1 MAHIVEVPGHG
12 EFEFPDSMS
21 NEDIATAIKKI
32 FVPPVAGM
40 ERLGALPGIGN
51 PARSNDV
58 VQPWEYEDNFWTSP
72 NGLIR
77 SGGRQ
82 VAAGAAAMTRPTADE
97 KMGALSTMIRG
108 AGTMATPAMIPLA
121 LANPVK
127 GVSGL
132 MAGFTGGKAA
142 KGTAY
147 MLGAGE
153 GAQNL
158 AEDAGNLL
166 AGGYAA
172 DKAPGGWSPLVNAG
186 SDAKA
191 AVAGFAD
198 PKPKLSQ
205 TSGGG
210 GLGSVSPF
218 ELRHAATHPAT
229 GVPLILA
236 HAFTKGR
243 WSGAADAVRTNRIQR
258 MPLDEPLGGHE
269 FAPEAT
275 PIIERFTPSK
285 AKEIKDAQAL
295 FEARAG
301 KPLRPPLAAPPSDL
315 PVTGGLMEN
324 FTEPVKPADLQ
335 AALEGRNQRIAEVQA
350 KRSTPQPPRQPLS
363 APPAD
368 IQPSRSLMENFKD
381 EPDIEGARA
390 YMAENLAARQ
400 KANPQSP
407 MNIVERLKAPVEET
421 PSAAAPTEKA
431 FEYPDYADLYKDS
444 TGAHHPAAPSA
455 FRVDKDVIKRAEQLG
470 LTPDALAK
478 GNPAQFEQLYKD
490 TNHPKS
496 FKSLIENGDRLQML
510 LKTWRR
516 FRGEE

>member
-12 EFEFPDSMS
+12 EVEFPDSMS
-21 NEDIATAIKKI
+21 NEDITAAIKKI
-32 FVPPVAGM
+32 LAPPVAGM
-40 ERLGALPGIGN
+40 ERIGALPGVGN
-51 PARSNDV
+51 PLKDGRRLPMD
-58 VQPWEYEDNFWTSP
+58 PEPDDFWTSP

-77 SGGRQ
+77 TGGRQ

-191 AVAGFAD
+191 AMAGFVD

-218 ELRHAATHPAT
+218 ELRHAATHPTT

-269 FAPEAT
+269 FAPEEQ
-275 PIIERFTPSK
+275 PVVQRFTPSQ
-285 AKEIKDAQAL
+285 AQSIKDAKAL

-301 KPLRPPLAAPPSDL
+301 KPLRPPL
-315 PVTGGLMEN
+315 
-324 FTEPVKPADLQ
+324 
-335 AALEGRNQRIAEVQA
+335 
-350 KRSTPQPPRQPLS
+350 S

-368 IQPSRSLMENFKD
+368 IPPSRSLMENFKD
-381 EPDIEGARA
+381 DIGPADLDAARA
-390 YMAENLAARQ
+390 QLANNLAARQ

-407 MNIVERLKAPVEET
+407 MNIVERMKAPVEE
-421 PSAAAPTEKA
+421 AAPAATPTEKT
-431 FEYPDYADLYKDS
+431 FEYPEYADLYKDS

-455 FRVDKDVIKRAEQLG
+455 FRVDKDVIMRAEELG

-478 GNPAQFEQLYKD
+478 GRPAQFEQLYKD